1 LFDKEI
7 IYSLILHTG
16 KSLIKEII
24 MHRPL
29 GITVSRHIMDLQ
41 RMHPEATGDLSGLLN
56 ALIVAAKT
64 ISAEVNMAGLA
75 DVLGMSGKTNIQGEE
90 VQKLDEFANNTI
102 KRRMARC
109 GYICV
114 MTSEEEE
121 GIISVE
127 KGYEGKYTLAFDPLD
142 GSSNIDVNVSI
153 GTIFSIHRSISD
165 SERHP
170 LGRRSTDAGE
180 NLQNGQGLPGSEK
193 DILQIGRDQVAAG
206 YIIYGSSTM
215 LVFTTGEGVHGF
227 TLDPSVG
234 EFYLSHPDIKIPAK
248 SKYFSVNEGNYTYWD
263 ENMRRYIDY
272 LKEQDNASGRPYS
285 SRYIGSLVADFHR
298 NLISGGIFLYPRDNK
313 DPAKPSGKLRLLYE
327 AAPLAY
333 IIEQAG
339 GRAITGDGRD
349 IMEIE
354 PEELHQRVPLIIGC
368 RYDIDEAEDFLNG
381 KR

>member
-1 LFDKEI
+1 
-7 IYSLILHTG
+7 
-16 KSLIKEII
+16 

-29 GITVSRHIMDLQ
+29 GITVSRYIMDLQ

-56 ALIVAAKT
+56 ELIVAAKT

-109 GYICV
+109 GYLCV

-121 GIISVE
+121 NIIPVQE
-127 KGYEGKYTLAFDPLD
+127 GYEGKYTLAFDPLD

-153 GTIFSIHRSISD
+153 GTIFSIHRRKSD
-165 SERHP
+165 QGNP
-170 LGRRSTDAGE
+170 PFGRRSTDSGDEWKPA
-180 NLQNGQGLPGSEK
+180 QGKQGAAE
-193 DILQIGRDQVAAG
+193 DILQPGRDQVAAG

-215 LVFTTGEGVHGF
+215 LVFTTGEGVCGF

-234 EFYLSHPDIKIPAK
+234 EFYLSHPEIEIPAR
-248 SKYFSVNEGNYTYWD
+248 SKYFSVNEGNYSYWD
-263 ENMRRYIDY
+263 ANMRRYIDY
-272 LKEQDNASGRPYS
+272 LKEQDKAGGRPYS

-298 NLISGGIFLYPRDNK
+298 NLITGGIFLYPKDNK
-313 DPAKPSGKLRLLYE
+313 NPDKPTGKLRLLYE
-327 AAPLAY
+327 AAPLAFVV
-333 IIEQAG
+333 EQAG

-349 IMEIE
+349 IMDIE
-354 PEELHQRVPLIIGC
+354 PEELHQRVPLIIGS
-368 RYDIDEAEDFLNG
+368 RDDIEEAEAFLDG
-381 KR
+381 RK

>member
-1 LFDKEI
+1 MRAYAAAEIFNKEK
-7 IYSLILHTG
+7 Y
-16 KSLIKEII
+16 
-24 MHRPL
+24 MYRPL

-56 ALIVAAKT
+56 ELIVAAKT

-109 GYICV
+109 GYLCV

-121 GIISVE
+121 GVIPVQQ
-127 KGYEGKYTLAFDPLD
+127 GYEGKYTLAFDPLD

-153 GTIFSIHRSISD
+153 GTIFSIHRRKSD
-165 SERHP
+165 HGRP
-170 LGRRSTDAGE
+170 PFGRRSTDTVGSWEPAEGQSGSADDL
-180 NLQNGQGLPGSEK
+180 LQPG
-193 DILQIGRDQVAAG
+193 RNQVAAG

-234 EFYLSHPDIKIPAK
+234 EFYLSHPEIKIPRK
-248 SKYFSVNEGNYTYWD
+248 SKYFSVNEGNYSYWD
-263 ENMRRYIDY
+263 ANMRRYIDH
-272 LKEQDNASGRPYS
+272 LKEQDRESGRPYS

-298 NLISGGIFLYPRDNK
+298 NLISGGIFLYPKDNK
-313 DPAKPSGKLRLLYE
+313 NPAKPSGKLRLLYE

-333 IIEQAG
+333 IVEQAG

-349 IMEIE
+349 ILNIE
-354 PEELHQRVPLIIGC
+354 PEELHQRVPLIIGS
-368 RYDIDEAEDFLNG
+368 RDDIDEAEAFLDG
-381 KR
+381 RK

>member
-1 LFDKEI
+1 
-7 IYSLILHTG
+7 
-16 KSLIKEII
+16 

-56 ALIVAAKT
+56 ELIVAAKT

-114 MTSEEEE
+114 MTSEEEDD
-121 GIISVE
+121 IIPVE
-127 KGYEGKYTLAFDPLD
+127 NGYEGKYTLAFDPLD

-153 GTIFSIHRSISD
+153 GTIFSIHRRKTD
-165 SERHP
+165 SGQP
-170 LGRRSTDAGE
+170 PFGRRSTDPGE
-180 NLQNGQGLPGSEK
+180 EFQPARRKSGTAKDLLQK
-193 DILQIGRDQVAAG
+193 GREQVAAG

-234 EFYLSHPDIKIPAK
+234 EFYLSHPDIKIPEK
-248 SKYFSVNEGNYTYWD
+248 SKYFSVNEGNYSYWD

-272 LKEQDNASGRPYS
+272 LKQQDKESRRPYS

-298 NLISGGIFLYPRDNK
+298 NIISGGIFLYPRDNK
-313 DPAKPSGKLRLLYE
+313 DPAKPTGKLRLLYE
-327 AAPLAY
+327 AAPLAFVV
-333 IIEQAG
+333 EQAG
-339 GRAITGDGRD
+339 GRAITGDGRE

-368 RYDIDEAEDFLNG
+368 RYDIDEAEAFLSGN
-381 KR
+381 R